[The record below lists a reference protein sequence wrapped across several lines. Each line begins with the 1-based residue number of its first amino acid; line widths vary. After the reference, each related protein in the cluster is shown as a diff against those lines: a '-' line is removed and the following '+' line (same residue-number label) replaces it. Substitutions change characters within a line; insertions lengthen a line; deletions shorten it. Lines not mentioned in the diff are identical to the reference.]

1 MAETTRP
8 IVISITDIRDEERN
22 YTNPDTKPLV
32 LTCNW
37 SKTQYAI
44 QEWLLCYQ
52 GTKKT
57 PLAYVCRDNINP
69 PAEAPN
75 PSTNNETV
83 EDEMITRA
91 PINTTPGIYYDS
103 FKIDSKVVWDHI
115 ADLLRDTKAWVQ
127 IKSHQRARDGRAAL
141 LDLKD
146 FYLGPNMVNE
156 MAAAAEAQSTRSK
169 YNGESKCWTFD
180 SYVAVHLAQH
190 KILADLVKHGYQM
203 MGKGN
208 KVRHLT
214 QGIKTDALNVIKDN
228 ILATLELQRDF
239 DSCMSL
245 FKYYIAS
252 NQASKELNL
261 NISETNTDIA
271 PVNNNNQT
279 GRGGG
284 QGRGRGR
291 GSHGDRGGGNC
302 DGNKPKINSDGKRK
316 RDENDS
322 DGSEISYR
330 YHT

>member
-1 MAETTRP
+1 
-8 IVISITDIRDEERN
+8 
-22 YTNPDTKPLV
+22 
-32 LTCNW
+32 
-37 SKTQYAI
+37 
-44 QEWLLCYQ
+44 
-52 GTKKT
+52 
-57 PLAYVCRDNINP
+57 
-69 PAEAPN
+69 
-75 PSTNNETV
+75 
-83 EDEMITRA
+83 
-91 PINTTPGIYYDS
+91 
-103 FKIDSKVVWDHI
+103 
-115 ADLLRDTKAWVQ
+115 
-127 IKSHQRARDGRAAL
+127 
-141 LDLKD
+141 
-146 FYLGPNMVNE
+146 MVNE
-156 MAAAAEAQSTRSK
+156 ISDSAEAQIARSK
-169 YNGESKCWTFD
+169 YNGESKRWTFD

-190 KILADLVKHGYQM
+190 QILADLVKHGYQM
-203 MGKGN
+203 MDKGT
-208 KVRHLT
+208 KLRQLT